1 MTGMLRSLALLR
13 HGLAT
18 GQAPTAALL
27 PEGGAYLRR
36 LAAVLAAD
44 GWAPKRVLCSPYV
57 RARDSAEIM
66 VRALSLTLPIEVLG
80 DLIPESEPDEALR
93 AIADAAPHDTPV
105 LVVSH
110 LPLVGRIAQEL
121 IGDDPGFSPGTFVEI
136 VREGDG
142 PARLL
147 RRVGPRDLDG
157 R

>member
-1 MTGMLRSLALLR
+1 MIRSLALLR
-13 HGLAT
+13 HGLAS
-18 GQAPTAALL
+18 GQAPEAALL

-36 LAAVLAAD
+36 LAAVLEAG
-44 GWAPKRVLCSPYV
+44 GWRPKRVLSSPYV
-57 RARDSAEIM
+57 RARESAAIM
-66 VRALSLTLPIEVLG
+66 LGALSLALPVELLP

-93 AIADAAPHDTPV
+93 AIAEAAPLDSPV

-110 LPLVGRIAQEL
+110 LPLVGRISQEL

-136 VREGDG
+136 LREGEG